1 MFIEKLG
8 RAWTWNRGIIV
19 DMRLIHNSGR
29 WLPARTKKK
38 LRNSLSLCHGPMG
51 FRQRSFFFSR
61 NTHTKQA
68 HTDTHTRTH
77 TNEKKTKKQTKPQKG
92 LPKQKK
98 QTKKKLPRNGGGVR
112 CIFVVFRCFL
122 SFASQILVDD
132 SIKWF
137 KRIVNFF
144 FVSESEME
152 EAGGVGGGRRG
163 RGQVCKSNT
172 TFCKKKQQNTI
183 INPITRYNSR

>member
-1 MFIEKLG
+1 MLGQVRLSEARVGNRLGGVQGRQNGIVHLFIEKLG

-51 FRQRSFFFSR
+51 FRQRSLFFSR

-92 LPKQKK
+92 LPKQTNK
-98 QTKKKLPRNGGGVR
+98 QRKNYQETAVAFVAFSLS
-112 CIFVVFRCFL
+112 FVVFFL
-122 SFASQILVDD
+122 LRV
-132 SIKWF
+132 
-137 KRIVNFF
+137 
-144 FVSESEME
+144 
-152 EAGGVGGGRRG
+152 
-163 RGQVCKSNT
+163 KSSSMI
-172 TFCKKKQQNTI
+172 Q
-183 INPITRYNSR
+183 